1 MKFKYIPYILFL
13 TLLII
18 YAIINNRNVQRK
30 KNILVMFSGGLDST
44 TSLYKLLKYTNHNI
58 YAHHIKLK
66 DNSNRWVSESLAC
79 DKMIIYLKNIRDFN
93 YTQSEFYLPL
103 NSTDKLGGSRDDDNT
118 NILFVASKIF
128 TVEAYKN
135 IDHIVISN
143 LKCELDNKTINFNKN
158 FLNLMHSYKWSSKK
172 PTLIDPL
179 KEFYCKKCDVSNN
192 NISILNDYIKTIK
205 IVENK
210 NTKFDNNLIR
220 ELICSKKKMY
230 NFLPKFLKSNIVYCR
245 NPNNSLI
252 CNKCFNCLLYKN
264 VII

>member
-1 MKFKYIPYILFL
+1 MKLIYIPYILFL
-13 TLLII
+13 TLLITLF
-18 YAIINNRNVQRK
+18 IINNKKIQGK

-44 TSLYKLLKYTNHNI
+44 TSLYKLLKYTDHNI
-58 YAHHIKLK
+58 YVHHINLK
-66 DNSNRWVSESLAC
+66 DNTNRWISENHAC
-79 DKMIIYLKNIRDFN
+79 EKIITYLKNVREFN

-172 PTLIDPL
+172 PSIIDPL
-179 KEFYCKKCDVSNN
+179 KDFYCTKCNINSNN
-192 NISILNDYIKTIK
+192 VSILNKYIKTLK

-210 NTKFDNNLIR
+210 NIKFNNNLII

-245 NPNNSLI
+245 NPNNSI
-252 CNKCFNCLLYKN
+252 NCNKCFNCLLYKN
-264 VII
+264 III